1 MALPLP
7 NLDDRRWLE
16 LVDEAR
22 TLIPVYA
29 PQWTD
34 HNLHDPGIT
43 FLELLA
49 WIAEMDIYQA
59 NRIPDRHRCAF
70 LALAGIAPRPPRGA
84 LTVASFELGAGAT
97 PTPLPAGIEV
107 APEPGAPAEHVRFR
121 TEESLVVV
129 PGRLL
134 AIQSGPPAHLV
145 DLSAS
150 ARRGEWLVALGDDPQ
165 PGTALYLGVSEPLP
179 VGTPAR
185 LQLIVEGGDL
195 EERRRL
201 LDQLEAERAVC
212 ERPDSGIEC
221 DCANAT
227 KSNAED
233 IEPEAGDESAAVAA
247 KLEHHSIWLVWEQWV
262 APGVWRP
269 LDAGAGEIEDDTRAL
284 TLDGSVIVRVPEA
297 TTAIALGNVP
307 QPLHYLR
314 ARLLGGSYDAPPRL
328 RLVQLNGV
336 PVRQESAV
344 GTKWELRKGATIS
357 GPVPA
362 SGDRTGLRFTVDP
375 QGAIDTLE
383 FTADEPRFLMLGF
396 KPPTATTDGWLELEA
411 ALLGVGSGRPHQ
423 SFTLP
428 QARVA
433 GSSLQVF
440 SYEGGSWRKWTE
452 HPSWRRSGRRDAHYL
467 LDADRGQLT
476 LGDGE
481 RGRVLPRA
489 AFLVAVYDATEGA
502 GGNLRAGSIAHF
514 ARNAHNRA
522 LVTDFDVVAAQVDRV
537 LQPLDA
543 EGGVNGEILAEGAA
557 RALEDL
563 ERPQRAVTLEDI
575 EALALETPGSR
586 IARAKA
592 KAAVHPAFP
601 CIKAAGMVTAVVI
614 PLLPAE
620 RPSPSGELRRLVA
633 AYLAPRRVLG
643 TRIEVAAPTYVRVVV
658 RARVRACEMV
668 EPGALAMRLRARLDA
683 FFHPLSGGPEGD
695 GWPFGR
701 DVYRSEV
708 LQLLDESEGA
718 DHVLSLALVDAEG
731 TAVCG
736 NLCLPPCGLVDSG
749 EHEIEVV
756 A

>member
-59 NRIPDRHRCAF
+59 NRIPDRHRFAF
-70 LALAGIAPRPPRGA
+70 LALAGIEPRRPRGA
-84 LTVASFELGAGAT
+84 STVASFELGAGAP

-107 APEPGAPAEHVRFR
+107 APVPGAPAEEVRFR
-121 TEESLVVV
+121 TEELLVVV
-129 PGRLL
+129 PGRLA
-134 AIQSGPPAHLV
+134 AIQSGPPADLV

-150 ARRGEWLVALGDDPQ
+150 ARRGEWLAALGDDPQ
-165 PGTALYLGVSEPLP
+165 PGTALYLGLSEPLP

-185 LQLIVEGGDL
+185 LQLVVEGGDAD
-195 EERRRL
+195 ERRRI
-201 LDQLEAERAVC
+201 LDQLEAERASC
-212 ERPDSGIEC
+212 ERPDPGIDCE
-221 DCANAT
+221 CANAP
-227 KSNAED
+227 KGNGED
-233 IEPEAGDESAAVAA
+233 IEPEAVDEGAAVVAP
-247 KLEHHSIWLVWEQWV
+247 LEHHSVLLVWEEWV

-269 LDAGAGEIEDDTRAL
+269 LDAGAGEVKDHTRAL
-284 TLDGSVIVRVPEA
+284 TLDGSVIVRLPEA
-297 TTAIALGNVP
+297 TTAIALGDVP

-344 GTKWELRKGATIS
+344 GTMWELRKGATIS
-357 GPVPA
+357 GPMPA
-362 SGDRTGLRFTVDP
+362 SGDRIGLRFTIDS
-375 QGAIDTLE
+375 QGAIDTVE
-383 FTADEPRFLMLGF
+383 FTADEPKLFVLGF
-396 KPPTATTDGWLELEA
+396 KPPTATTDCWLELEA
-411 ALLGVGSGRPHQ
+411 ALLGVGSGRPGQ
-423 SFTLP
+423 SFALP

-433 GSSLQVF
+433 GSSLQIF
-440 SYEGGSWRKWTE
+440 SHEDDSWQKWTE
-452 HPSWRRSGRRDAHYL
+452 RPSWRRSGRRDPHYL

-502 GGNLRAGSIAHF
+502 GGNLRAGSIADL
-514 ARNAHNRA
+514 ARNSHNRA
-522 LVTDFDVVAAQVDRV
+522 LVAGFDAVAARIERV

-543 EGGVNGEILAEGAA
+543 EDGVNGEALAESAA
-557 RALEDL
+557 RALDDL

-601 CIKAAGMVTAVVI
+601 CIKAAGMVTVVVV
-614 PLLPAE
+614 PFLPAT
-620 RPSPSGELRRLVA
+620 RPSPSAELRRLVA

-643 TRIEVAAPTYVRVVV
+643 TRIEVAAPVYVRVTV

-668 EPGALAMRLRARLDA
+668 EPGALAARLRGRLHE
-683 FFHPLSGGPEGD
+683 FFHPLSGGPDGD
-695 GWPFGR
+695 GWRFGR
-701 DVYRSEV
+701 DVHRSEV
-708 LQLLDESEGA
+708 LQVLDETEGA
-718 DHVLSLALVDAEG
+718 DHVLSLALVDVEG

-756 A
+756 P

>member
-29 PQWTD
+29 PGWTD

-43 FLELLA
+43 FLEMLA
-49 WIAEMDIYQA
+49 WIAEMGIYQA
-59 NRIPDRHRCAF
+59 NRIPDRHRFAF
-70 LALAGIAPRPPRGA
+70 LALAGIDPRRPRGA
-84 LTVASFELGAGAT
+84 STVTGFELAAGAP
-97 PTPLPAGIEV
+97 PTPLPAGIEM
-107 APEPGAPAEHVRFR
+107 APLPGAPAELVRFR

-129 PGRLL
+129 PGRLV
-134 AIQSGPPAHLV
+134 AIQSGPPDDLV

-150 ARRGEWLVALGDDPQ
+150 VRRGEWLAAFDDDPQ
-165 PGTALYLGVSEPLP
+165 PGAALYLGLSEPLP
-179 VGTPAR
+179 VNTSSR
-185 LQLIVEGGDL
+185 LQLVVEGGDA
-195 EERRRL
+195 EERSRIL
-201 LDQLEAERAVC
+201 QQLEAERAAC
-212 ERPDSGIEC
+212 ERPGSGIEC
-221 DCANAT
+221 DCAGAT
-227 KSNAED
+227 RCDGED
-233 IEPEAGDESAAVAA
+233 LEPGAGDESAAVSVP
-247 KLEHHSIWLVWEQWV
+247 LEHHSVRLIWEQWV

-269 LDAGAGEIEDDTRAL
+269 LDAAAGEVEDDTRAL
-284 TLDGSVIVRVPEA
+284 TLDGAVVVRLPEA
-297 TTAIALGNVP
+297 TTPIALGNVP
-307 QPLHYLR
+307 GPLHYLR

-336 PVRQESAV
+336 PARQASAV
-344 GTKWELRKGATIS
+344 ATTWRLGKGATIS
-357 GPVPA
+357 GPAPA

-375 QGAIDTLE
+375 RGAIDTLE
-383 FTADEPRFLMLGF
+383 FTADQPRFLVLGYQ
-396 KPPTATTDGWLELEA
+396 PPSAMTDGWLELEA
-411 ALLGVGSGRPHQ
+411 ALLGVGSGGPHQ
-423 SFTLP
+423 FFSLP
-428 QARVA
+428 QAPVA

-440 SYEGGSWRKWTE
+440 SQEGGSWRTWTE
-452 HPSWRRSGRRDAHYL
+452 RPSWRRSGRRDPHYL

-489 AFLVAVYDATEGA
+489 AFLVAVHEATEGA
-502 GGNLRAGSIAHF
+502 GGNLRAGSIAAL
-514 ARNAHNRA
+514 ARTAHNRA
-522 LVTDFDVVAAQVDRV
+522 LVAGFDAVVAHVQRV
-537 LQPLDA
+537 LQPLGA
-543 EGGVNGEILAEGAA
+543 EGGVYGEVLAASAA

-563 ERPQRAVTLEDI
+563 KRPQRAVTLEDI
-575 EALALETPGSR
+575 EALAFETPGSR

-601 CIKAAGMVTAVVI
+601 CIEAAGMVPVVAV
-614 PLLPAE
+614 PFPPAV
-620 RPSPSGELRRLVA
+620 RPSPSAELRRLVA

-643 TRIEVAAPTYVRVVV
+643 TRIEVAAPEYVKITV

-668 EPGALAMRLRARLDA
+668 QPGALVTRLRARLDA
-683 FFHPLSGGPEGD
+683 FFHPLSGGPDGG

-708 LQLLDESEGA
+708 LQVLDETEGA

-749 EHEIEVV
+749 EHEIEAVP
-756 A
+756 